1 LKRLKQWNGSL
12 TAGSS
17 PWSSKWKK
25 LHTVLTHDMAQA
37 IADLAQI
44 VNTLASYADMA
55 TPAAAANSVR
65 PAGQNSAE
73 GIAAAPEAG
82 PPTPNA
88 GKPSTAS
95 G

>member
-1 LKRLKQWNGSL
+1 ME
-12 TAGSS
+12 
-17 PWSSKWKK
+17 K

-44 VNTLASYADMA
+44 VNTLASYADMP
-55 TPAAAANSVR
+55 TPATSASSAQ
-65 PAGQNSAE
+65 PAGPNTAE
-73 GIAAAPEAG
+73 SIAAAPEAS

-88 GKPSTAS
+88 GKPRTAT